1 MTRPEREPT
10 EGAAN
15 VGATAALLGFLP
27 AMLLTLAPW
36 LHPHP
41 ALGAAP
47 LLALPLFLL
56 AAVQALGYRY
66 EAGYMSALRARGPSA
81 LLFSFAA
88 LALLAV
94 AIGLPTLW
102 LQRSGALAP
111 VLLLSAG
118 VAGAWLLAWRVW
130 TAPGLI
136 FLWDDAVRHGRF
148 AALSRCLDMA
158 GRLSD
163 GRAGGWRAGVAA
175 SVLLV
180 LGVATLAV
188 GWADAWPS
196 PAWRLGALT
205 VHALLLAPALA
216 LSLVELTAQRLLQP
230 QEQPQ
235 EQQSTNATD
244 AAGAQDAD
252 IASPEDVGA
261 DAGDPQQRLY
271 AAARAGRVDDALA
284 LLDSGAHPH
293 ALPDGDARDQRTLP
307 MLATLLSDLRLLRA
321 LIAAGV
327 DLNRRHAGLTP
338 LLAATRDSYHGR
350 PDAVTTLLANGADP
364 RAADGDG
371 GTPLHGAA
379 RSADPAVA
387 ALLIDAGAELD
398 AIDRDGWSP
407 LGTACANGNWRLARF
422 LLERGARCEPAHGQ
436 PALLAASGG
445 EDDSAGVALLLKHKA
460 RVDARGRLQRSALHA
475 ACLAGNA
482 EIAGA
487 LIAAGADV
495 NARDELGVTALLD
508 AARSGSAA
516 VLRALQPQRPDPLA
530 VDHAGRNALA
540 IACQNGRCDVAGL
553 ALLQQLGVD
562 PQHAGNDGRRPLDHA
577 VAAGRWALVAQ
588 LDPSYA
594 LPACLADDDDEL
606 VDAPPLA
613 RLRLALENGRL
624 GAARELRDLL
634 VDSDDELRTLF
645 LDLAAHLPPPALHVL
660 AERVDHER
668 RDAHGDTLLLQML
681 ARGPD
686 AIAAARVLLDRGAT
700 PSGGAALSRYLAA
713 VAGTTPAAPGRDA
726 ETFALQLLDR
736 GADAFAAFADNDPPL
751 LQALRLGWLD
761 LFDALL
767 ARGAD
772 PQTRS
777 ASGHTALLLA
787 CADGNEAALRRLIAH
802 GAQPSARAAD
812 GQTALGLALSS
823 GKRELSR
830 WLDWP
835 LWPLPSRP
843 LRAADLPQA
852 AQRGDVAAVERLLD
866 LGLPIHAVD
875 AQGCTA
881 LLRASG
887 GGHPALVTLL
897 LDRGA
902 DAALAATSGAT
913 CLSAALSMKHA
924 EVLRLLL
931 DRGAPP
937 DQTLPGELTPLMV
950 AAGLGQ
956 PHAVSSLLAH
966 GADATRRDA
975 EGGTALHAAAQF
987 GFAARDRG
995 VALSLWD
1002 ALPASSDLLNQ
1013 ANARGETP
1021 LLLLLGAAAEAGVRC
1036 DEDVVLA
1043 QLERLLARGASIAA
1057 QERRGF
1063 GPLHLAGLHGLG
1075 RVVRALLAA
1084 GADPDQRDSINRR
1097 PNEIALMR
1105 GFVDIAAEF
1114 APGIRPPPSM
1124 ARFLREPRS

>member
-1 MTRPEREPT
+1 MTQPERDPAD
-10 EGAAN
+10 GAAN
-15 VGATAALLGFLP
+15 VGAVAALSGFLP

-41 ALGAAP
+41 ALGAGP

-66 EAGYMSALRARGPSA
+66 ETGYGRALRARGPSA

-94 AIGLPTLW
+94 AIGLPALW

-111 VLLLSAG
+111 VLLLSTG
-118 VAGAWLLAWRVW
+118 VAGAWLLAWRIW

-136 FLWDDAVRHGRF
+136 FLWDDAVRRGRF

-163 GRAGGWRAGVAA
+163 GRAGGWRAGIAA
-175 SVLLV
+175 SVLLL

-196 PAWRLGALT
+196 PTWRFVALT
-205 VHALLLAPALA
+205 LHALLLAPGLSLA
-216 LSLVELTAQRLLQP
+216 LIELTAQRLLQP
-230 QEQPQ
+230 QAQAPSTQPANTASQ
-235 EQQSTNATD
+235 EAITAPPAS
-244 AAGAQDAD
+244 AGT
-252 IASPEDVGA
+252 
-261 DAGDPQQRLY
+261 DAGDPRQRLY
-271 AAARAGRVDDALA
+271 AAACAGRVEDALA
-284 LLDSGAHPH
+284 LLDAGANPH
-293 ALPDGDARDQRTLP
+293 ALPDADARDQRTLP
-307 MLATLLSDLRLLRA
+307 MLAALLSDLRLLRA
-321 LIAAGV
+321 LIAAGA
-327 DLNRRHAGLTP
+327 DLNLRHAGLTA

-364 RAADGDG
+364 RAADNDG
-371 GTPLHGAA
+371 STALHGAA

-407 LGTACANGNWRLARF
+407 LGVACANGNWRLARF
-422 LLERGARCEPAHGQ
+422 LLERGARCEPVNSQ
-436 PALLAASGG
+436 PALLAAAGG
-445 EDDSAGVALLLKHKA
+445 EDDAAGVALLLKHKA
-460 RVDARGRLQRSALHA
+460 RIDARGRLQRSALHG

-482 EIAGA
+482 EIASA

-508 AARSGSAA
+508 AARSGNAA
-516 VLRALQPQRPDPLA
+516 VLRALEPQHPDPLA

-540 IACQNGRCDVAGL
+540 IACQSGRCDVAGL
-553 ALLQQLGVD
+553 VLLQQLGVD

-577 VAAGRWALVAQ
+577 VAAGRWSLVAQ
-588 LDPSYA
+588 LDPGYA

-606 VDAPPLA
+606 ADAPPLA
-613 RLRLALENGRL
+613 RLRLALEHGRL
-624 GAARELRDLL
+624 GAARELRNLL
-634 VDSDDELRTLF
+634 VDSDDEQRTLF
-645 LDLAAHLPPPALHVL
+645 LDLAAHLPPPALHLL
-660 AERVDHER
+660 AEHLDPEH
-668 RDAHGDTLLLQML
+668 RDGHGDTLLTRVL
-681 ARGPD
+681 ARGRD
-686 AIAAARVLLDRGAT
+686 GIVAARVLLDRGAA
-700 PSGGAALSRYLAA
+700 PSGGATLSRFLAA
-713 VAGTTPAAPGRDA
+713 VAERGPNAGSEDA
-726 ETFALQLLDR
+726 EAFALHLLER
-736 GADAFAAFADNDPPL
+736 GADAFAAHAGNDPPL
-751 LQALRLGWLD
+751 LQALRLGWPGL
-761 LFDALL
+761 LEALL

-802 GAQPSARAAD
+802 GAQPAARAAD

-823 GKRELSR
+823 GQRELSR

-843 LRAADLPQA
+843 LRPADLPQA
-852 AQRGDVAAVERLLD
+852 AQRGDIAAVERLLD
-866 LGLPIHAVD
+866 LGLPIHAID

-881 LLRASG
+881 LLRACG
-887 GGHPALVTLL
+887 GGHLALVTLL
-897 LDRGA
+897 LDRDA

-924 EVLRLLL
+924 DVLRVLL
-931 DRGAPP
+931 DRGAAP
-937 DQTLPGELTPLMV
+937 DQPLPGDITPLMI

-966 GADATRRDA
+966 GADATRRDTH
-975 EGGTALHAAAQF
+975 GGTALHAAAQF
-987 GFAARDRG
+987 GFAARDRTA
-995 VALSLWD
+995 ALSLWD
-1002 ALPASSDLLNQ
+1002 ALPANTDLLNQ
-1013 ANARGETP
+1013 PNTRGETP
-1021 LLLLLGAAAEAGVRC
+1021 LLLLLGAAAEPGARC
-1036 DEDVVLA
+1036 DEDVVLP
-1043 QLERLLARGASIAA
+1043 QLERLLARGANIAA

-1075 RVVRALLAA
+1075 RAVRALLAA

-1114 APGIRPPPSM
+1114 EPGTRAPPSM
-1124 ARFLREPRS
+1124 ARFLREPRG